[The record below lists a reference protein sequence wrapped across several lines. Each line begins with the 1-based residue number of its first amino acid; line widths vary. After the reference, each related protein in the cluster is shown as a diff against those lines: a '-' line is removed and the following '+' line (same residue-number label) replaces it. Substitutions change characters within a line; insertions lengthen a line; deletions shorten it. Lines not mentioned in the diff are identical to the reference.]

1 MQGHMTVSRYRAVDL
16 SLFAVIL
23 IVFETILVRAA
34 NEWFPKEPWTVS
46 AVAAV
51 TAVVMVR
58 WGPWCA
64 IHAVIGGIVTVLVSR
79 GTGLQF
85 LVYAV
90 GNLAALAVWPLQRKW
105 GWEKL
110 RNNILLNF
118 LFAALVLLSMQ
129 AGRILIALITGTKAE
144 ELLLFITSDAV
155 SYIFTLAIVWITS
168 RLDGMLEDQEHYLR
182 RINDPKNREG
192 GIA

>member
-1 MQGHMTVSRYRAVDL
+1 MQGRMTVGRYRAVDL

-23 IVFETILVRAA
+23 IVFEMVLVRAA

-46 AVAAV
+46 VTAAV

-64 IHAVIGGIVTVLVSR
+64 LHALIGGIVTVTVSR
-79 GTGLQF
+79 GTAQQF
-85 LVYAV
+85 LIYGL
-90 GNLAALAVWPLQRKW
+90 GNLAAMAVWPLERKW

-110 RNNILLNF
+110 RSNSLLNF
-118 LFAALVLLSMQ
+118 LFAALVLLAMQ
-129 AGRILIALITGTKAE
+129 GGRILIALVLGTKPE
-144 ELLLFITSDAV
+144 ELLLFITSDSV
-155 SYIFTLAIVWITS
+155 SYIFTLVIVWIVS

>member
-64 IHAVIGGIVTVLVSR
+64 VHAVIGGIVTVLVSR

-85 LVYAV
+85 LVYAA
-90 GNLAALAVWPLQRKW
+90 GNLAALAVLAAGKNV
-105 GWEKL
+105 GLGETEE
-110 RNNILLNF
+110 NSLLNF
-118 LFAALVLLSMQ
+118 LFSALVLLAMQ
-129 AGRILIALITGTKAE
+129 TGRMLTALILGTKAE

>member
-1 MQGHMTVSRYRAVDL
+1 MQGRMTVGRYRAVDL

-34 NEWFPKEPWTVS
+34 IEWFPKEPWTVS
-46 AVAAV
+46 AAAAV
-51 TAVVMVR
+51 TAIVMVR

-79 GTGLQF
+79 GTGQQF
-85 LVYAV
+85 LIYGI
-90 GNLAALAVWPLQRKW
+90 GNLAALAIWPLERRW

-110 RNNILLNF
+110 RSNVLLNF
-118 LFAALVLLSMQ
+118 LFSALVLLAMQ
-129 AGRILIALITGTKAE
+129 AGRILGALITGTKAE

-155 SYIFTLAIVWITS
+155 SYIFTLAIVWIVS